1 MRSFIRVSMGTVFLA
16 ALLSGIP
23 SGGQRCEAARAGYGG
38 VHEGG
43 EAVSGPRGGEAVEGP
58 RGNEAVRGPAG
69 NVAVGTRVTVLP
81 ANASTVVVGGNTYYM
96 AGEVYYQP
104 YYSGAEV
111 TYVVV
116 VPPQQ

>member
-1 MRSFIRVSMGTVFLA
+1 
-16 ALLSGIP
+16 
-23 SGGQRCEAARAGYGG
+23 
-38 VHEGG
+38 
-43 EAVSGPRGGEAVEGP
+43 
-58 RGNEAVRGPAG
+58 
-69 NVAVGTRVTVLP
+69 VTVLP
-81 ANASTVVVGGNTYYM
+81 ANASAVVVGGKTYYV